1 LIVASQDKSQKHEFV
16 RSRRRQGATNSQGQ
30 GRRILIDSDVT
41 LQETLTELQRAR
53 ELAAKA
59 GLSVESCIVKPA
71 IDPTAP
77 ENGYLQIND
86 GISGGAN
93 GFTGG
98 HSNTDHVVVTTGDDR
113 IDRIAELK
121 RNLLRRHR
129 AMQPEQ
135 RGDDRWDKPKIPGE
149 RRRRIVREQDRDDYP
164 AEAPNTGWDVFIRQM
179 TVKIRHDRPDER
191 HDQSKVLQELGKIW
205 RMGMSEDERDYF
217 TKFAT
222 DAKKEFDQQVIEYR
236 ATGSYQPSKHF
247 ERLENSSV
255 WIRKDRPS
263 PLEKEISSYDTIQFP
278 KRPPQLDE
286 EYKEREMRGILKR
299 KLKLKGLMNEDG
311 KTFKEGVD
319 FEALF
324 EAEREKERKKRK

>member
-1 LIVASQDKSQKHEFV
+1 MIGSFEYK
-16 RSRRRQGATNSQGQ
+16 
-30 GRRILIDSDVT
+30 
-41 LQETLTELQRAR
+41 
-53 ELAAKA
+53 
-59 GLSVESCIVKPA
+59 
-71 IDPTAP
+71 
-77 ENGYLQIND
+77 
-86 GISGGAN
+86 
-93 GFTGG
+93 
-98 HSNTDHVVVTTGDDR
+98 
-113 IDRIAELK
+113 
-121 RNLLRRHR
+121 
-129 AMQPEQ
+129 
-135 RGDDRWDKPKIPGE
+135 
-149 RRRRIVREQDRDDYP
+149 
-164 AEAPNTGWDVFIRQM
+164 
-179 TVKIRHDRPDER
+179 
-191 HDQSKVLQELGKIW
+191 
-205 RMGMSEDERDYF
+205 
-217 TKFAT
+217 AT